1 MASVCSTSLLRITT
15 SGDVGMKR
23 WAILLGV
30 LVFLPAL
37 ARADVAGT
45 NIYVSCNNPSGHFTI
60 GYQAAGTALP
70 DRSEL
75 LDLQTDLI
83 ATNGQGWSS
92 KTVTRTCLSS
102 QGSKTFVAEITGIPL
117 NPNNA
122 NGTCGAVF
130 HIKVRIKHEDVVYAS
145 ELLGFSP
152 ASPKG
157 FCSSSSE
164 VTYNQLDLNMT
175 SGQSTLTPALEK

>member
-45 NIYVSCNNPSGHFTI
+45 NIYVSCNNPPDHFTI
-60 GYQAAGTALP
+60 GYQAADTVLP
-70 DRSEL
+70 DKTER

-83 ATNGQGWSS
+83 A
-92 KTVTRTCLSS
+92 
-102 QGSKTFVAEITGIPL
+102 
-117 NPNNA
+117 A
-122 NGTCGAVF
+122 NGRQKVSAAVPLRSL
-130 HIKVRIKHEDVVYAS
+130 I
-145 ELLGFSP
+145 
-152 ASPKG
+152 
-157 FCSSSSE
+157 
-164 VTYNQLDLNMT
+164 T
-175 SGQSTLTPALEK
+175 SLILT